1 MATRTYEIKGKY
13 TDGTDY
19 TAGTFTVS
27 DGTNGTNGT
36 NGKNAITYL
45 LTIETEQPVQG
56 AQKTLL
62 LENFSSQEL
71 EFNDTFFSVCKYDT
85 DKSYIGIWAVQS
97 VVESNVTCVL
107 ISFIITT
114 GATGQKG
121 ADGTNGTN
129 GKDGADGVGFY
140 YTTDASTGTSG
151 ISTLLSQI
159 MPSGI
164 KVDDF
169 LVNANGK
176 VCQVTEISGTNV
188 SAQYR
193 TSIKGA
199 TGATGAPGATGKGI
213 VSVQVVEV

>member
-36 NGKNAITYL
+36 NGKDALVYKTVLNAVSGAPVIGATLNLVEGNFNRTPVAGETVMVIYKATAAENRTFIVL
-45 LTIETEQPVQG
+45 ADMIDTKSATIMS
-56 AQKTLL
+56 
-62 LENFSSQEL
+62 F
-71 EFNDTFFSVCKYDT
+71 
-85 DKSYIGIWAVQS
+85 
-97 VVESNVTCVL
+97 VE
-107 ISFIITT
+107 TT
-114 GATGQKG
+114 GKTGT
-121 ADGTNGTN
+121 AGTN
-129 GKDGADGVGFY
+129 GADGVGFY
-140 YTTDASTGTSG
+140 YTTDTTTGTTP
-151 ISTLLSQI
+151 ISTLLSNI

-176 VCQVTEISGTNV
+176 VCQVTSIQGNTV
-188 SAQYR
+188 STGYR

-199 TGATGAPGATGKGI
+199 TGAAGSPGATGKGI
-213 VSVQVVEV
+213 ASVQVVEV

>member
-13 TDGTDY
+13 TDGIDY

-27 DGTNGTNGT
+27 DGTNGKDALVYKTVL
-36 NGKNAITYL
+36 NAVAGAPVVGATLNLVEGNFNRTPVAGETVMVIYKATAAGNRTFIVLADMINTRSATITS
-45 LTIETEQPVQG
+45 
-56 AQKTLL
+56 
-62 LENFSSQEL
+62 F
-71 EFNDTFFSVCKYDT
+71 
-85 DKSYIGIWAVQS
+85 
-97 VVESNVTCVL
+97 VE
-107 ISFIITT
+107 TT
-114 GATGQKG
+114 GKTGAAG
-121 ADGTNGTN
+121 AD

-151 ISTLLSQI
+151 ISTLLSNI

-176 VCQVTEISGTNV
+176 VCQVTEISGSNV

-199 TGATGAPGATGKGI
+199 TGSTGATGKGI
-213 VSVQVVEV
+213 ASVQVVEV

>member
-36 NGKNAITYL
+36 NGKDALVYPNVIQTGAPTVGAMKVLVSTDFNRTPVRNDEFIGVCQY
-45 LTIETEQPVQG
+45 ETNKSFIAVWRVQLVSG
-56 AQKTLL
+56 
-62 LENFSSQEL
+62 E
-71 EFNDTFFSVCKYDT
+71 
-85 DKSYIGIWAVQS
+85 
-97 VVESNVTCVL
+97 NVTCNIVNYV
-107 ISFIITT
+107 ITT

-129 GKDGADGVGFY
+129 GKNGADGVGFY

-151 ISTLLSQI
+151 ISTLLSNI

-199 TGATGAPGATGKGI
+199 TGATGSPGATGKGI
-213 VSVQVVEV
+213 ASVQVVEV

>member
-36 NGKNAITYL
+36 NGKDALVYPNVIQTAAPTVGAMKVLVSTDFNRTPVINDEFIGVCQY
-45 LTIETEQPVQG
+45 ETNKSFIAVWRVQLVSG
-56 AQKTLL
+56 
-62 LENFSSQEL
+62 E
-71 EFNDTFFSVCKYDT
+71 
-85 DKSYIGIWAVQS
+85 
-97 VVESNVTCVL
+97 NVTCNIVNYV
-107 ISFIITT
+107 ITT

-121 ADGTNGTN
+121 ADGSNGTN

-151 ISTLLSQI
+151 ISTLLSNI

-193 TSIKGA
+193 TSIKGT
-199 TGATGAPGATGKGI
+199 TGATGSPGATGKGI
-213 VSVQVVEV
+213 ASVQVVEV

>member
-13 TDGTDY
+13 TDDTDY

-27 DGTNGTNGT
+27 DGTNG
-36 NGKNAITYL
+36 KSAITYL

-56 AQKTLL
+56 AKKTLPL
-62 LENFSSQEL
+62 GNFSSQEL
-71 EFNDTFFSVCKYDT
+71 EFNDTFFSICQYDT
-85 DKSYIGIWAVQS
+85 DKSYIGIWGVQS

-107 ISFIITT
+107 FSFIITT

-121 ADGTNGTN
+121 ADGINGTN

-151 ISTLLSQI
+151 ISTLLSNI

-199 TGATGAPGATGKGI
+199 TGATGSPGATGKGI
-213 VSVQVVEV
+213 ASVQVVEV

>member
-36 NGKNAITYL
+36 NGKGAITYL

-56 AQKTLL
+56 AQKTLPL
-62 LENFSSQEL
+62 GNFSSQEL
-71 EFNDTFFSVCKYDT
+71 EFNDTFFSICQYDT
-85 DKSYIGIWAVQS
+85 DKSYIGIWGVQS

-107 ISFIITT
+107 FSFIITT

-129 GKDGADGVGFY
+129 GKDGVGFY
-140 YTTDASTGTSG
+140 YTTDTTTGTTP
-151 ISTLLSQI
+151 ISTLLSNI

-176 VCQVTEISGTNV
+176 VCQVTSIQGNTV
-188 SAQYR
+188 STEYR

-199 TGATGAPGATGKGI
+199 TGAAGSPGATGKGI
-213 VSVQVVEV
+213 ASVQVVEV

>member
-36 NGKNAITYL
+36 NGKDALVYPNVIQTDAPTVGAMKVLVSTDFNRTPVINDEFICVCQY
-45 LTIETEQPVQG
+45 ETNKSFIAVWRVQLVSG
-56 AQKTLL
+56 
-62 LENFSSQEL
+62 E
-71 EFNDTFFSVCKYDT
+71 
-85 DKSYIGIWAVQS
+85 
-97 VVESNVTCVL
+97 NVTCNIVNYV
-107 ISFIITT
+107 ITT

-121 ADGTNGTN
+121 ADGSNGTN
-129 GKDGADGVGFY
+129 GKDGVGFY
-140 YTTDASTGTSG
+140 YTTDTTTGTTP
-151 ISTLLSQI
+151 ISTLLSNI

-164 KVDDF
+164 NVDDF

-176 VCQVTEISGTNV
+176 VCQVTSIQGNTV
-188 SAQYR
+188 STGYR

-199 TGATGAPGATGKGI
+199 TGAAGSPGATGKGI
-213 VSVQVVEV
+213 ASVQVVEV

>member
-13 TDGTDY
+13 TDGTNY

-36 NGKNAITYL
+36 NGKDALVYPNVIQTDAPTVGAMKVLVSTDFNRTPVINDEF
-45 LTIETEQPVQG
+45 IGVCQHETNKSFIAVWRVQLVSG
-56 AQKTLL
+56 
-62 LENFSSQEL
+62 E
-71 EFNDTFFSVCKYDT
+71 
-85 DKSYIGIWAVQS
+85 
-97 VVESNVTCVL
+97 NVTCNIVNYV
-107 ISFIITT
+107 ITT

-151 ISTLLSQI
+151 ISTLLSNI

-199 TGATGAPGATGKGI
+199 TGAAGSPGATGKGI
-213 VSVQVVEV
+213 ASVQVVEV

>member
-36 NGKNAITYL
+36 NGKDALVYPNVIQTDA
-45 LTIETEQPVQG
+45 PAVG
-56 AQKTLL
+56 AMKVLVSTDFNRTPQ
-62 LENFSSQEL
+62 EN
-71 EFNDTFFSVCKYDT
+71 DFFVGVCQYDT
-85 DKSYIGIWAVQS
+85 NKSFIATWAVAT
-97 VVESNVTCVL
+97 VEGGNANCV
-107 ISFIITT
+107 IVSYVITT

-129 GKDGADGVGFY
+129 GKDGEDGVGFY

-151 ISTLLSQI
+151 ISTLLSNI

-176 VCQVTEISGTNV
+176 VCQVTEISGSNV

-199 TGATGAPGATGKGI
+199 TGATGSPGATGKGI
-213 VSVQVVEV
+213 ASVQVVEV

>member
-36 NGKNAITYL
+36 NGKSAITYL

-56 AQKTLL
+56 AKKTLL

-97 VVESNVTCVL
+97 VVESNVDCVL

-129 GKDGADGVGFY
+129 GKDGVGFY
-140 YTTDASTGTSG
+140 YTTDSTTGTTP
-151 ISTLLSQI
+151 ISTLLSNI

-169 LVNANGK
+169 LVNAQGK
-176 VCQVTEISGTNV
+176 VCQVTSIQGNTV
-188 SAQYR
+188 STGYR

-199 TGATGAPGATGKGI
+199 TGAAGSPGATGKGI
-213 VSVQVVEV
+213 ASVQVVEV

>member
-36 NGKNAITYL
+36 NGKGAITYL

-56 AQKTLL
+56 AQKTLPL
-62 LENFSSQEL
+62 GNFSSQEL
-71 EFNDTFFSVCKYDT
+71 EFNDTFFSICQYDT
-85 DKSYIGIWAVQS
+85 DKSYIGIWGVQS
-97 VVESNVTCVL
+97 IIESNVTCVL
-107 ISFIITT
+107 FSFIITT

-129 GKDGADGVGFY
+129 GKDGVGFY
-140 YTTDASTGTSG
+140 YTTDTTTGTTP
-151 ISTLLSQI
+151 ISTLLSNI

-176 VCQVTEISGTNV
+176 VCQVTSIQGNTV
-188 SAQYR
+188 STGYR

-199 TGATGAPGATGKGI
+199 TGAAGSPGATGKGI
-213 VSVQVVEV
+213 ASVQVVEV

>member
-36 NGKNAITYL
+36 NGKSAITYL
-45 LTIETEQPVQG
+45 LTIETEQPFQG

-85 DKSYIGIWAVQS
+85 DKSYIGIWSVQS

-114 GATGQKG
+114 GATGSPGK
-121 ADGTNGTN
+121 NGTDGKN
-129 GKDGADGVGFY
+129 GNDGVGFY

-164 KVDDF
+164 KEDDF

-199 TGATGAPGATGKGI
+199 TGATGSPGATGKGI
-213 VSVQVVEV
+213 ASVQVVEV

>member
-36 NGKNAITYL
+36 NGKDALVYL
-45 LTIETEQPVQG
+45 NVIQTAAPTVGAMKVLVSTDFNRTPVINDEFIGVCQYETNKSFIAVWRVQ
-56 AQKTLL
+56 LVS
-62 LENFSSQEL
+62 EE
-71 EFNDTFFSVCKYDT
+71 
-85 DKSYIGIWAVQS
+85 
-97 VVESNVTCVL
+97 NVTCNIVNYV
-107 ISFIITT
+107 ITT

-121 ADGTNGTN
+121 ADGSNGTN
-129 GKDGADGVGFY
+129 GKDGVGFY
-140 YTTDASTGTSG
+140 YTTDTTTGTTP
-151 ISTLLSQI
+151 ISTLLSNI

-164 KVDDF
+164 KVNDF

-176 VCQVTEISGTNV
+176 VCQVTSIQGNTV
-188 SAQYR
+188 STGYR

-199 TGATGAPGATGKGI
+199 TGAAGSPGATGKGI
-213 VSVQVVEV
+213 ASVQVVEV

>member
-13 TDGTDY
+13 TDGADY

-27 DGTNGTNGT
+27 DGTNGTNGK
-36 NGKNAITYL
+36 NGKSAITYL
-45 LTIETEQPVQG
+45 LTIETEQPFQG
-56 AQKTLL
+56 VQKTLL
-62 LENFSSQEL
+62 LENFSSQKL

-85 DKSYIGIWAVQS
+85 DKSYIGIW
-97 VVESNVTCVL
+97 VVLSIEKSNVDCVL
-107 ISFIITT
+107 FSFIITT

-199 TGATGAPGATGKGI
+199 TGATGSPGATGKGI
-213 VSVQVVEV
+213 ASVQVVEV

>member
-36 NGKNAITYL
+36 NGKSAITYL

-56 AQKTLL
+56 AQKTLPL
-62 LENFSSQEL
+62 GNFSSQEL
-71 EFNDTFFSVCKYDT
+71 EFNDTFFSICQYDT
-85 DKSYIGIWAVQS
+85 DKSYIGIWGVQS

-107 ISFIITT
+107 FSFIITT

-129 GKDGADGVGFY
+129 GKDGVGFY
-140 YTTDASTGTSG
+140 YTTDTTTGTTP
-151 ISTLLSQI
+151 ISTLLSNI

-176 VCQVTEISGTNV
+176 VCQVTSIQGNTV
-188 SAQYR
+188 STGYR

-199 TGATGAPGATGKGI
+199 TGAAGSPGATGKGI
-213 VSVQVVEV
+213 ASVQVVEV

>member
-27 DGTNGTNGT
+27 DGTNGKDALVYPNVIQTDAPTVGAIKVLVSTDFNRTPVINDEFIGVCQYETN
-36 NGKNAITYL
+36 KSFIAVWR
-45 LTIETEQPVQG
+45 VQLVSG
-56 AQKTLL
+56 
-62 LENFSSQEL
+62 E
-71 EFNDTFFSVCKYDT
+71 
-85 DKSYIGIWAVQS
+85 
-97 VVESNVTCVL
+97 NVTCNIVNYV
-107 ISFIITT
+107 ITT

-199 TGATGAPGATGKGI
+199 TGATGAPGTTGKGI
-213 VSVQVVEV
+213 ASVQVVEV

>member
-36 NGKNAITYL
+36 NGKDALVYPSVIQTGAPTVGAMKVLVSTDFNRTPVINDEFIGVCQY
-45 LTIETEQPVQG
+45 ETNKSFIAVWRVQLVSG
-56 AQKTLL
+56 
-62 LENFSSQEL
+62 E
-71 EFNDTFFSVCKYDT
+71 
-85 DKSYIGIWAVQS
+85 
-97 VVESNVTCVL
+97 NVTCNIVNYV
-107 ISFIITT
+107 ITT

-151 ISTLLSQI
+151 ISTLLSNI

-199 TGATGAPGATGKGI
+199 TGATGSPGATGKGI
-213 VSVQVVEV
+213 ASVQVVEV

>member
-27 DGTNGTNGT
+27 DGTNGKDALVYPNVIQTDAPVVGAMKVLVSTDFNRTPVINDEFVGVCQYETN
-36 NGKNAITYL
+36 KSFIS
-45 LTIETEQPVQG
+45 IWRVQLVSG
-56 AQKTLL
+56 
-62 LENFSSQEL
+62 E
-71 EFNDTFFSVCKYDT
+71 
-85 DKSYIGIWAVQS
+85 
-97 VVESNVTCVL
+97 NVTCNIV
-107 ISFIITT
+107 SYVITT
-114 GATGQKG
+114 GATGQK
-121 ADGTNGTN
+121 
-129 GKDGADGVGFY
+129 GADGVGFY

-151 ISTLLSQI
+151 ISTLLSNI

-164 KVDDF
+164 KVDNF

-176 VCQVTEISGTNV
+176 VCQVTEISGSNV

-199 TGATGAPGATGKGI
+199 TGSPGATGKGI
-213 VSVQVVEV
+213 ASVQVVEV

>member
-36 NGKNAITYL
+36 NGKDALVYKTVLNAGAGAPVIDATLNLVEGNFNRTPVAGETVMVIYKATAAENRTFIVLADMINTKSATITS
-45 LTIETEQPVQG
+45 
-56 AQKTLL
+56 
-62 LENFSSQEL
+62 F
-71 EFNDTFFSVCKYDT
+71 
-85 DKSYIGIWAVQS
+85 
-97 VVESNVTCVL
+97 VE
-107 ISFIITT
+107 TT
-114 GATGQKG
+114 GKTGAAGTNG
-121 ADGTNGTN
+121 ADG
-129 GKDGADGVGFY
+129 KDGVGFY
-140 YTTDASTGTSG
+140 YTTDTTTGTTP

-169 LVNANGK
+169 LVNDNGK
-176 VCQVTEISGTNV
+176 VCQVTSIQGNTV
-188 SAQYR
+188 STEYR

-199 TGATGAPGATGKGI
+199 TGAAGSPGATGKGI
-213 VSVQVVEV
+213 ASIQVVEV

>member
-36 NGKNAITYL
+36 NGKSALVYPNVIQTNAPTVGAMKVLVSTDFNRTPVINDEFIGVCQY
-45 LTIETEQPVQG
+45 ETNKSFIAVWRVQLVSG
-56 AQKTLL
+56 
-62 LENFSSQEL
+62 E
-71 EFNDTFFSVCKYDT
+71 
-85 DKSYIGIWAVQS
+85 
-97 VVESNVTCVL
+97 NVTCNIVNYV
-107 ISFIITT
+107 ITT

-129 GKDGADGVGFY
+129 GKDGVGFY
-140 YTTDASTGTSG
+140 YTTDTTTGTTP
-151 ISTLLSQI
+151 ISTLLSNI

-176 VCQVTEISGTNV
+176 VCQVTSIQGNTV
-188 SAQYR
+188 STGYR

-199 TGATGAPGATGKGI
+199 TGAAGSPGATGKGI
-213 VSVQVVEV
+213 ASVQVVEV

>member
-13 TDGTDY
+13 TDDTDY

-27 DGTNGTNGT
+27 DGTNG
-36 NGKNAITYL
+36 KSAITYL

-56 AQKTLL
+56 AQKTLPL
-62 LENFSSQEL
+62 GNFSSQEL
-71 EFNDTFFSVCKYDT
+71 EFNDTFFSICQYDT
-85 DKSYIGIWAVQS
+85 DKSYIGIWGVQS

-107 ISFIITT
+107 FSFIITT

-140 YTTDASTGTSG
+140 YTTDATSG
-151 ISTLLSQI
+151 TTDISTLLSNI
-159 MPSGI
+159 MPTGVKI
-164 KVDDF
+164 GDF
-169 LVNANGK
+169 LVNAQGK
-176 VCQVTEISGTNV
+176 VAQVTTINGNTV
-188 SAQYR
+188 TAGYR

-199 TGATGAPGATGKGI
+199 TGATGSPGATGKGI
-213 VSVQVVEV
+213 ASVQVVEV

>member
-36 NGKNAITYL
+36 NGKDALVYPNVIQTNAPTVDAMKVLVSTDFNRTPVINDEFIGVCQY
-45 LTIETEQPVQG
+45 ETNKSFIAVWRVQLVSG
-56 AQKTLL
+56 
-62 LENFSSQEL
+62 E
-71 EFNDTFFSVCKYDT
+71 
-85 DKSYIGIWAVQS
+85 
-97 VVESNVTCVL
+97 NVTCNIVNYV
-107 ISFIITT
+107 ITT

-129 GKDGADGVGFY
+129 GKDGVGFY

-151 ISTLLSQI
+151 ISTLLSNI

-199 TGATGAPGATGKGI
+199 TGATGSPGATGKGI
-213 VSVQVVEV
+213 ASVQVVEV

>member
-36 NGKNAITYL
+36 NGKDALVYPNVIQTNAPTVGAMKVLVSTDFNRTPVINDEFIGVCQY
-45 LTIETEQPVQG
+45 ETNKSFIAVWRVQLVSG
-56 AQKTLL
+56 
-62 LENFSSQEL
+62 E
-71 EFNDTFFSVCKYDT
+71 
-85 DKSYIGIWAVQS
+85 
-97 VVESNVTCVL
+97 NVTCNIVNYV
-107 ISFIITT
+107 ITT

-129 GKDGADGVGFY
+129 GKDGVGFY
-140 YTTDASTGTSG
+140 YTTDTTTGTTP
-151 ISTLLSQI
+151 ISTLLSNI

-176 VCQVTEISGTNV
+176 VCQVTSIQGNIV
-188 SAQYR
+188 STGYR

-199 TGATGAPGATGKGI
+199 TGAAGSPGATGKGI
-213 VSVQVVEV
+213 ASVQVVEV

>member
-36 NGKNAITYL
+36 NGKDALVYPNVIQTGAPTVGAMKVLVSTDFNRTPVIDDEFIGVCQY
-45 LTIETEQPVQG
+45 ETNKSFIAVWRVQLVSG
-56 AQKTLL
+56 
-62 LENFSSQEL
+62 E
-71 EFNDTFFSVCKYDT
+71 
-85 DKSYIGIWAVQS
+85 
-97 VVESNVTCVL
+97 NVTCNIVNYV
-107 ISFIITT
+107 ITT

-121 ADGTNGTN
+121 ADGKNGTN

-199 TGATGAPGATGKGI
+199 TGATGAPGTTGKGI
-213 VSVQVVEV
+213 ASVQVVEV

>member
-36 NGKNAITYL
+36 NGKDALVYPNVIQTDAPTVGAMKVLVSTDFNRTPVINDEFIGVCQY
-45 LTIETEQPVQG
+45 ETNKSFIAVWRVQLVSG
-56 AQKTLL
+56 
-62 LENFSSQEL
+62 E
-71 EFNDTFFSVCKYDT
+71 
-85 DKSYIGIWAVQS
+85 
-97 VVESNVTCVL
+97 NVTCNIVNYV
-107 ISFIITT
+107 ITT

-121 ADGTNGTN
+121 ADGTNGTD

-151 ISTLLSQI
+151 ISTLLSNI

-199 TGATGAPGATGKGI
+199 TGATGSPGATGKGI
-213 VSVQVVEV
+213 ASVQVVEV

>member
-13 TDGTDY
+13 TDGTAY

-27 DGTNGTNGT
+27 DGTNG
-36 NGKNAITYL
+36 KSAITYL

-97 VVESNVTCVL
+97 VVGSNVTCVL

-114 GATGQKG
+114 GATGSPGK
-121 ADGTNGTN
+121 NGTDGKN
-129 GKDGADGVGFY
+129 GKDGVGFY
-140 YTTDASTGTSG
+140 YTTDTTTGTTPV
-151 ISTLLSQI
+151 STLLSNI

-164 KVDDF
+164 KVNDF
-169 LVNANGK
+169 LVNAQGK
-176 VCQVTEISGTNV
+176 VCQVTSIQGNTV
-188 SAQYR
+188 STGYR

-199 TGATGAPGATGKGI
+199 TGAAGSPGATGKGI
-213 VSVQVVEV
+213 ASVQVVEV

>member
-36 NGKNAITYL
+36 NGKDALVYPNVIQTNAPTVGAMKVLVSTDFNRTPVINDEFIGVCQY
-45 LTIETEQPVQG
+45 ETNKSFIAVWRVQLVSG
-56 AQKTLL
+56 
-62 LENFSSQEL
+62 E
-71 EFNDTFFSVCKYDT
+71 
-85 DKSYIGIWAVQS
+85 
-97 VVESNVTCVL
+97 NVTCNIVNYV
-107 ISFIITT
+107 ITT

-129 GKDGADGVGFY
+129 GKDGVGFY
-140 YTTDASTGTSG
+140 YTTDTTTGTTP
-151 ISTLLSQI
+151 ISTLLSNI

-164 KVDDF
+164 KVNDF

-176 VCQVTEISGTNV
+176 VCQVTSIQGNTV
-188 SAQYR
+188 STGYR

-199 TGATGAPGATGKGI
+199 TGAAGSPGATGKGI
-213 VSVQVVEV
+213 ASVQVVEV

>member
-36 NGKNAITYL
+36 NGKDALVYPNVIQTDAPTVGAMKVLVSTDFNRTPVINDEFIGVCQY
-45 LTIETEQPVQG
+45 ETNKSFIAVWRVQLVSG
-56 AQKTLL
+56 
-62 LENFSSQEL
+62 E
-71 EFNDTFFSVCKYDT
+71 
-85 DKSYIGIWAVQS
+85 
-97 VVESNVTCVL
+97 NVTCNIVNYV
-107 ISFIITT
+107 ITT

-151 ISTLLSQI
+151 ISTLLSNI

-199 TGATGAPGATGKGI
+199 TGATGSPGATGKGI
-213 VSVQVVEV
+213 ASVQVVEV

>member
-13 TDGTDY
+13 TDDTDY

-27 DGTNGTNGT
+27 DGTNG
-36 NGKNAITYL
+36 KSAITYL
-45 LTIETEQPVQG
+45 LTIETEQPFQG
-56 AQKTLL
+56 AQKTLPL
-62 LENFSSQEL
+62 GNFSSQEL
-71 EFNDTFFSVCKYDT
+71 EFNDTFFSICQYDT
-85 DKSYIGIWAVQS
+85 DKSYIGIWGVQS

-107 ISFIITT
+107 FSFIITT

-129 GKDGADGVGFY
+129 GKDGVGFY
-140 YTTDASTGTSG
+140 YTTDTTTGTTP
-151 ISTLLSQI
+151 ISTLLSNI

-164 KVDDF
+164 NVDDF

-176 VCQVTEISGTNV
+176 VCQVTSIQGNTV
-188 SAQYR
+188 STGYR

-199 TGATGAPGATGKGI
+199 TGAAGSPGATGKGI
-213 VSVQVVEV
+213 ASVQVVEV